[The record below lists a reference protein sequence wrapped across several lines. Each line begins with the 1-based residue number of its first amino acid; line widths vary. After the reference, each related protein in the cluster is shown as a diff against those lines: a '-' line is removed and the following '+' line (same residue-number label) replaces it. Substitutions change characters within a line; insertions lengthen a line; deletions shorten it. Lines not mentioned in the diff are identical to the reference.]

1 MTTSLTSVFRLL
13 FGMLTILPVRL
24 PTTVDRRV
32 ASLAMTLAP
41 LAGGVLAL
49 LVAGPWALAVEY
61 DVGRPLLLSA
71 LAVAALAVLTRAM
84 HLDGLADTADGL
96 GSGRRG
102 EEAVAIMRKSDIGP
116 FGVVALVLA
125 LLVQVAA
132 LAECGGH
139 APAALAVA
147 LVVSR
152 AILPILCTAWF
163 PAARADG
170 LGSLVAG
177 SVSMARAG
185 LGLLLAAALAAGVLL
200 ADGTPW
206 LASASLALLAG
217 LGLAWHARRRFGGVT
232 GDVYGACVE
241 VTFTAALAIAAL
253 AV

>member
-1 MTTSLTSVFRLL
+1 MNALRLL
-13 FGMLTILPVRL
+13 FGTLTILPVRP
-24 PTTVDRRV
+24 PTTVSRPV
-32 ASLAMTLAP
+32 ASWAMTLAP

-49 LVAGPWALAVEY
+49 LVAGPWALAMEY
-61 DVGRPLLLSA
+61 DGFGQPLLMGA
-71 LAVAALAVLTRAM
+71 LAVSVLAVLTRAM

-102 EEAVAIMRKSDIGP
+102 DEALAIMRKSDIGP
-116 FGVVALVLA
+116 FGVVALVLS
-125 LLVQVAA
+125 LLIQVAA
-132 LAECGGH
+132 LAECGAH

-152 AILPILCTAWF
+152 TVLPVLCTAWF

-177 SVSMARAG
+177 SVPPLRALVSLLVAAALVVG
-185 LGLLLAAALAAGVLL
+185 VLVVDDAPRLGFAALGLLAGV
-200 ADGTPW
+200 G
-206 LASASLALLAG
+206 LAL
-217 LGLAWHARRRFGGVT
+217 HARRRFGGLT

-241 VTFTAALAIAAL
+241 VTFTAALMVAAF